1 MLMSYEIVY
10 VQQEN
15 SMALSVTVR
24 STPITPSL
32 IVPGQLPD
40 VRGCFLFHRREE
52 EASREV
58 GGCDFFGG
66 I

>member
-24 STPITPSL
+24 STPIIPRS
-32 IVPGQLPD
+32 
-40 VRGCFLFHRREE
+40 
-52 EASREV
+52 S
-58 GGCDFFGG
+58 
-66 I
+66 